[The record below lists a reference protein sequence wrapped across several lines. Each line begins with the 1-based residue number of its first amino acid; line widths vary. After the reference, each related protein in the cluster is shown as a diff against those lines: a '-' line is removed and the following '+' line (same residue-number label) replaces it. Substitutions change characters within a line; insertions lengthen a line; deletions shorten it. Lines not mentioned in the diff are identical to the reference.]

1 MGTTQSSIARIEGG
15 GSPPTRGMLTRLAH
29 ATGTPLH
36 LAAPASPA
44 STSAE
49 PPEPAGLSSR

>member
-1 MGTTQSSIARIEGG
+1 MDATQSSIARIEGG
-15 GSPPTRGMLTRLAH
+15 GSLPMLGILARLAH
-29 ATGTPLH
+29 ATGTPLR

-44 STSAE
+44 SISAE